1 MEFSQLFNGLTAD
14 EQTVLEMLSVLYVPA
29 SSTGL
34 LQALSSCGFQIE
46 GVGWTRKTLHPVL
59 DHLREFE
66 LIEFNESR
74 YSVKSEYLESI
85 TREAAKSG
93 KLARMKGVFNNTK
106 VAESTRGEDK
116 HDLTMRVLRLAVHL
130 PDRSAFM
137 SRLTSEDWKQVPR
150 PARQAFFSRLLL
162 SPFEIEWVEGLPKD
176 MLDILAYSVEAG
188 ISAEGNGPF
197 LDWLTEY
204 TIENEKTDRLYTP
217 TRLRLVWRS
226 LMLGH
231 LETARTLLEPMTAST
246 AELARGFLNVM
257 IGEHAQAVSHYERGV
272 TQADVDTNS
281 DFYLFHALS
290 LVGCERLEEAAAVAR
305 SLPSTAS
312 SECLQLAVRVAR
324 GIALDSRDLD
334 CTYPLLKGTGIP
346 TLLSGAVQVWY
357 NPKEAQ
363 PIASILEDNYQ
374 SELTAERRWMAAE
387 YASLLAKINPNSDW
401 PNLAASLH
409 ADCQTKSLLTAIE
422 IPDSWQHTLMALESL
437 ELAPVLSTEK
447 TRLIWLASLTQR
459 GDCLSLCLTPREQ
472 RQARDGSWTGGRA
485 VALHRL
491 SEDWRSISY
500 LNDVDRR
507 ICKDIECL
515 PVGPQGS
522 LECSINPS
530 RAAAHLVGHPLV
542 FLASNPELRIEVIT
556 ARPVLKVEQYRG
568 DWMLRIEPS
577 FPSDGELAYWWDGQG
592 LLKLVS
598 FNPVETRIAQL
609 IEEGCRVPASQQA
622 RLDALLGSLAKK
634 ITVHSDSSAN
644 EEQDLLECDG
654 TLHVHISPLK
664 SGLQGR
670 FWVRPL
676 GEDGPLYSPC
686 SGSSIVMAEIE
697 GRTLKARRNLKR
709 ELATWF
715 DIQSACQHLPEIS
728 PEERWEI
735 SDPAVCLELL
745 LELEAFERVTLHWPE
760 GASWRVRRF
769 NWADFRIKISAERDW
784 FVVGADIEIDEGELI
799 HLQALLDASAN
810 GGFVPLGKNQFAAL
824 SQEFARRLEDL
835 RCLSEAH
842 NDGLRVNGMLAALV
856 AEAVQ
861 GARLEVDEAWKKHL
875 EKKEDSRPALLP
887 STFKAQLRD
896 YQLDGFRWLVHL
908 ANLGCGACLAD
919 DMGLGKTVQA
929 LALMLT
935 RAGQGPALVVA
946 PTSVCANWAIE
957 IARFAPTLRPQL
969 YAGSNRK
976 LSEELGPFDVVLTS
990 YSLMVQDA
998 EELISHHWATVVL
1011 DEAQAIKNAT
1021 TRRSQAVMAL
1031 KADFRLITT
1040 GTPIE
1045 NHLGELWNLFHFLN
1059 PSLLGSM
1066 ETFNQRFA
1074 SHIEAGNREAGLRL
1088 KRLLSPFLLRRT
1100 KTQVLQE
1107 LPSRTEVTIQVE
1119 LSESERA
1126 LYEAIRR
1133 SALENLSEVSDQSR
1147 GASVRIFA
1155 ELMKLRRAC
1164 CHPSLVTGEAGGTAS
1179 KLEAFSEILEEMLE
1193 NGHKALVFSQ
1203 FIDHLAIVR
1212 EHLEKRGIVYQ
1223 YLDGATPMRDRQR
1236 RVEAFQAGEG
1246 EVFLISLR
1254 AGGTG
1259 LNLTAADYVIH
1270 LDPWWNPAVEDQA
1283 SDRAH
1288 RMGQKRPVTIYRLV
1302 AKNSVEERI
1311 LELHKSKRELAD
1323 SLLDGNEVANRLSA
1337 KELMKLF
1344 GQEEPIY

>member
-1 MEFSQLFNGLTAD
+1 MEFNQLYRGLTTD
-14 EQTVLEMLSVLYVPA
+14 EQTALEMLSVLYLP
-29 SSTGL
+29 STSNGL
-34 LQALSSCGFQIE
+34 LLALTSCGFQID
-46 GVGWTRKTLHPVL
+46 GTSWTRKSLHPVL

-66 LIEFNESR
+66 LIEFGDSR
-74 YSVKSEYLESI
+74 YCCKSDCLESI

-93 KLARMKGVFNNTK
+93 RLAKMKALFSNTK
-106 VAESTRGEDK
+106 VNETVEDK
-116 HDLTMRVLRLAVHL
+116 HDLTLRSLRLSIHL
-130 PDRSAFM
+130 HDRSAFM

-162 SPFEIEWVEGLPKD
+162 CPFDCEWVDGLPKD

-188 ISAEGNGPF
+188 ISPEGNGPF
-197 LDWLTEY
+197 LDWLSEY
-204 TIENEKTDRLYTP
+204 TIENEKTDRLFVP
-217 TRLRLVWRS
+217 TRLRLVWRA
-226 LMLGH
+226 LLQGE
-231 LETARTLLEPMTAST
+231 LETVKALLGPMTVAG
-246 AELARGFLNVM
+246 AEFAWGLLKVM
-257 IGEHAQAVSHYERGV
+257 IGDYPQAVSHYERGL
-272 TQADVDTNS
+272 AMGEPEAGS
-281 DFYLFHALS
+281 DLHLFYPLALI
-290 LVGCERLEEAAAVAR
+290 GCQRLDEAETAVKG
-305 SLPSTAS
+305 LPSPAA
-312 SECLQLAVRVAR
+312 ECLRLAVRIAR
-324 GIALDSRDLD
+324 GAILEAAELDRSFAQLGKAGLIGLVSGALQVWQN
-334 CTYPLLKGTGIP
+334 PKGAKPISP
-346 TLLSGAVQVWY
+346 TL
-357 NPKEAQ
+357 ER
-363 PIASILEDNYQ
+363 NYH
-374 SELTAERRWMAAE
+374 SELLAERRWIAAE
-387 YASLLAKINPNSDW
+387 YASLLARINPNSDW
-401 PNLAASLH
+401 PKVASGLH
-409 ADCQTKSLLTAIE
+409 ADCHTVSLLSALK
-422 IPDSWQHTLMALESL
+422 IPELWQHTLMALESL
-437 ELAPVLSTEK
+437 DEPPVVSSEK
-447 TRLIWLASLTQR
+447 TRLVWLASLIHR
-459 GDCLSLCLTPREQ
+459 GDYLSLGLVPREQ
-472 RQARDGSWTGGRA
+472 KQARDRSWNGGRA
-485 VALHRL
+485 VALQRL
-491 SEDWRSISY
+491 RDDWATISY
-500 LNDVDRR
+500 LNDIDRR
-507 ICKDIECL
+507 ICKEIECTAT
-515 PVGPQGS
+515 GPQAS
-522 LECSINPS
+522 PEYSVNS
-530 RAAAHLVGHPLV
+530 ARAATHLVGHPLV
-542 FLASNPELRIEVIT
+542 FLASNPDLRVEVT
-556 ARPVLKVEQYRG
+556 RARPVLKVERCQE
-568 DWMLRIEPS
+568 DWMLRVEPS
-577 FPSDGELAYWWDGQG
+577 CPPDSDLAYWWDGQSM
-592 LLKLVS
+592 LRLVS
-598 FNPVETRIAQL
+598 FTPVESRIAQL
-609 IEEGCRVPASQQA
+609 IEEGCRVPVSEQA
-622 RLDALLGSLAKK
+622 RLDALLGKLAKK
-634 ITVHSDSSAN
+634 INVHSDSSASQ
-644 EEQDLLECDG
+644 EHDVVDCDG
-654 TLHVHISPLK
+654 ALHVHISPLK

-676 GEDGPLYSPC
+676 GEDGPLYPPC
-686 SGSSIVMAEIE
+686 NGSTIVMAEID

-709 ELATWF
+709 ESSTWF
-715 DIQSACQHLPEIS
+715 DLQSACPHLPEIS
-728 PEERWEI
+728 PEERWELL
-735 SDPAVCLELL
+735 DPAACLELL
-745 LELEAFERVTLHWPE
+745 LELEAFERVRLHWPE

-784 FVVGADIEIDEGELI
+784 FVMGAEVEVDEGEVINLRGL
-799 HLQALLDASAN
+799 LQATAE

-835 RCLSEAH
+835 RCLSESH
-842 NDGLRVNGMLAALV
+842 GDGLRVNGMLASLV

-861 GARLEVDEAWKKHL
+861 GARLEVDEGWKKHL
-875 EKKEDSRPALLP
+875 HEIDQRQPAALP

-896 YQLDGFRWLVHL
+896 YQLEGYRWLVHL

-935 RAGQGPALVVA
+935 RAVHGPQLVIA
-946 PTSVCANWAIE
+946 PTSVCANWAVE
-957 IARFAPTLRPQL
+957 MERFAPTLRPQL

-976 LSEELGPFDVVLTS
+976 LQGPLGPFDVVLTS
-990 YSLMVQDA
+990 YTLLVQDV
-998 EELISHHWATVVL
+998 EELTSQRWASVVL
-1011 DEAQAIKNAT
+1011 DEAQAIKNAI

-1066 ETFNQRFA
+1066 DTFNQRFA
-1074 SHIEAGNREAGLRL
+1074 SHIEAGDREAGQRL

-1107 LPSRTEVTIQVE
+1107 LPSRTEVTIHVE

-1164 CHPSLVTGEAGGTAS
+1164 CHPSLVTGELGGTAS
-1179 KLEAFSEILEEMLE
+1179 KFEALCELLEEMLE

-1203 FIDHLAIVR
+1203 FIDHLALVR
-1212 EHLEKRGIVYQ
+1212 DHLEKRGIAYQ
-1223 YLDGATPMRDRQR
+1223 YLDGSTPMRDRQK
-1236 RVEAFQAGEG
+1236 RVEAFQAGVG

-1302 AKNSVEERI
+1302 TKNSVEERI
-1311 LELHKSKRELAD
+1311 LELHQSKRELAD

-1344 GQEEPIY
+1344 GQEEFS